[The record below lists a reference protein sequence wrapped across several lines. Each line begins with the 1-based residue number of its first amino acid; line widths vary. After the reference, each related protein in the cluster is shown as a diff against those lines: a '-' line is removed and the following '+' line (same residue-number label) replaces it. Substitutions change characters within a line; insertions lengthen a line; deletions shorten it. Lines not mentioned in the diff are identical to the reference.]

1 MKLIEEINLANGLK
15 LKIFDLSRPIAADT
29 FKVEISFQ
37 IKVDLKESYFASP
50 QDYAQVKNIMGDE
63 LTYENKRVRSFVY
76 EKDQDSVREGLIN
89 TFKNNSLDYVAS
101 VNFPQKLALSMLK
114 DIKNNPY
121 KYHPHIYSDSEE

>member
-15 LKIFDLSRPIAADT
+15 LKIFDLSRPVAADT
-29 FKVEISFQ
+29 FKVEIYFQ

-114 DIKNNPY
+114 DIKKNPY

>member
-15 LKIFDLSRPIAADT
+15 LKIFDLSRPVAADT
-29 FKVEISFQ
+29 FKVEIYFQ
-37 IKVDLKESYFASP
+37 TKVDLKESYFASP
-50 QDYAQVKNIMGDE
+50 HDSDEVKNIMGDE

-76 EKDQDSVREGLIN
+76 EKDQDSVREDLIN

>member
-1 MKLIEEINLANGLK
+1 MNLIEEINLANGLK
-15 LKIFDLSRPIAADT
+15 LKILDLSRLVAADT

-37 IKVDLKESYFASP
+37 TKVDLKESYFASP

-63 LTYENKRVRSFVY
+63 LIYENKRVRSFVY
-76 EKDQDSVREGLIN
+76 EKDQDSVREDLIN

-114 DIKNNPY
+114 DIKKNPY
-121 KYHPHIYSDSEE
+121 KYLPHIYSDSEE

>member
-1 MKLIEEINLANGLK
+1 MKLIEKINLANGLK
-15 LKIFDLSRPIAADT
+15 LKIFDLSRRVAADT

-37 IKVDLKESYFASP
+37 TKIDLKESYFADS

-63 LTYENKRVRSFVY
+63 LTYERKMVRSFVY
-76 EKDQDSVREGLIN
+76 EKDQDSVREDLIN
-89 TFKNNSLDYVAS
+89 TFKKNSMNYLAS

-121 KYHPHIYSDSEE
+121 KYYPHIYSDSEE

>member
-1 MKLIEEINLANGLK
+1 MKLIEEIKLANGLK

-76 EKDQDSVREGLIN
+76 EKDQDSVREDLIN

-101 VNFPQKLALSMLK
+101 VNFPQMLALSMLK